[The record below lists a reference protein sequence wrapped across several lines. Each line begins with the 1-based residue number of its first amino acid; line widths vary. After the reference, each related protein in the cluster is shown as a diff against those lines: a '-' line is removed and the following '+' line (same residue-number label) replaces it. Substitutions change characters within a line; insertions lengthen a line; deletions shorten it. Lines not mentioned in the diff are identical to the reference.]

1 MAFCLGEDD
10 ENFISLHHV
19 EDWWIHF
26 IVPLN
31 LSYIEVIVEEVND
44 EGDWEHRGNGGEIV
58 LLLEIKDNFS
68 MNVVLSNEKGCE
80 FYVACCKKPIFVDVG
95 VASLYDD

>member
-1 MAFCLGEDD
+1 
-10 ENFISLHHV
+10 
-19 EDWWIHF
+19 
-26 IVPLN
+26 LN

-68 MNVVLSNEKGCE
+68 MNVVL
-80 FYVACCKKPIFVDVG
+80 
-95 VASLYDD
+95 

>member
-1 MAFCLGEDD
+1 MGSKNLDKNTKDPWHFVLVKMTK
-10 ENFISLHHV
+10 ISYLYTM
-19 EDWWIHF
+19 
-26 IVPLN
+26 LK
-31 LSYIEVIVEEVND
+31 IEVIVEEVND

-58 LLLEIKDNFS
+58 LLLEIKDIFS

-95 VASLYDD
+95 VASLNDD